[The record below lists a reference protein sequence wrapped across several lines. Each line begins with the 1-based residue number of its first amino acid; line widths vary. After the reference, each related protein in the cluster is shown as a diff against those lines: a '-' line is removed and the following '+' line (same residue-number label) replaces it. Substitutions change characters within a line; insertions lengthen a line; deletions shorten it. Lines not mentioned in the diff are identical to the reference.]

1 MIANDCS
8 SGAKFQGCCHSASG
22 PLGLTFP
29 VTRCTITEI
38 AGHVGGVRHQS
49 RFRGARSATQQTD
62 ADGAAD
68 GRRQGTPRSWR
79 DAERPRLRSVAV
91 VGCALG
97 VEVQSAGLLEM
108 VCVEAVECGCS
119 LQMFAESSLQVLP
132 CPGLGLLRLR
142 AVEAAP
148 LPCCLAVADVKSEKK
163 GAGRCTGSRGEDAR
177 KPHADTGPCRGPQC
191 DRRSSVRCAALC
203 CAVSRDGHRGRP
215 WTFSSPS
222 CWERSPSRRRRGT
235 LSPRSSLFASLR
247 ALRSKQAS
255 LELRASI
262 EALGG
267 LVSRQ
272 YRSASVRPQVLLTTA
287 VSSADVRQVGEPCKA
302 LQGQCKANA
311 SMKDALSQKNK
322 NIPEIEVLLRPCLD
336 AECAQGPTTAA
347 GDETSLCY
355 AVLRC
360 ATQAPSCSP
369 SSVQPTALKRRR
381 RSRKPEAA
389 SPGSETAQHSH
400 RKPPLAAHTWAFP
413 RGLVPGGCQ
422 HLVCGTPADD
432 QAEHQLEITR
442 ETSSRGLRVAS
453 SATVPCVKPLQS
465 QGWPVA
471 KWEGRRQPGV

>member
-191 DRRSSVRCAALC
+191 DRRSSVRCAALR
-203 CAVSRDGHRGRP
+203 CAVLCCLEG
-215 WTFSSPS
+215 
-222 CWERSPSRRRRGT
+222 RSPRSALDFLVSILLGT
-235 LSPRSSLFASLR
+235 EPEPEAQRDALSALFALRVSPRSSLEAGFAGAPCIHR
-247 ALRSKQAS
+247 GVGRS
-255 LELRASI
+255 
-262 EALGG
+262 
-267 LVSRQ
+267 
-272 YRSASVRPQVLLTTA
+272 
-287 VSSADVRQVGEPCKA
+287 GEPA
-302 LQGQCKANA
+302 VPQC
-311 SMKDALSQKNK
+311 Q
-322 NIPEIEVLLRPCLD
+322 
-336 AECAQGPTTAA
+336 CAPA
-347 GDETSLCY
+347 G
-355 AVLRC
+355 
-360 ATQAPSCSP
+360 SP
-369 SSVQPTALKRRR
+369 DD
-381 RSRKPEAA
+381 
-389 SPGSETAQHSH
+389 
-400 RKPPLAAHTWAFP
+400 
-413 RGLVPGGCQ
+413 RGKQ
-422 HLVCGTPADD
+422 
-432 QAEHQLEITR
+432 R
-442 ETSSRGLRVAS
+442 
-453 SATVPCVKPLQS
+453 
-465 QGWPVA
+465 
-471 KWEGRRQPGV
+471 